1 MTQLQLH
8 EGGIASAENPVMQS
22 SVVNWQIPPDSMAV
36 QLPPLAGNL
45 AIHSSI
51 AASDV
56 TKGRQMPT
64 QLAIIG
70 IQAPQQLG
78 QDPHGPHR
86 PLPLTE

>member
-8 EGGIASAENPVMQS
+8 EGGIASGENPLMQS
-22 SVVNWQIPPDSMAV
+22 SLVNWQIPPDSMAV

-56 TKGRQMPT
+56 PKGGQMPRQT
-64 QLAIIG
+64 PS
-70 IQAPQQLG
+70 IQAPQQVG

-86 PLPLTE
+86 PLTE

>member
-8 EGGIASAENPVMQS
+8 EGGIASAENPLMQS
-22 SVVNWQIPPDSMAV
+22 SIVNWQIPPDSMAV
-36 QLPPLAGNL
+36 QLPPLAGIL

-64 QLAIIG
+64 QLSS